1 MTPIDFDDPQL
12 QQHCER
18 VVLIM
23 TTLPEDFRPICAL
36 LDAWQWFRLTDGEQS
51 PRVSEAIRHLAD
63 PQLRPALK
71 SWYLRAS
78 NLNVAANEFHDIIER
93 QIGEKLPIRK

>member
-12 QQHCER
+12 KQHYEK

-23 TTLPEDFRPICAL
+23 TTLPEELRPICAL
-36 LDAWQWFRLTDGEQS
+36 LDAWHWFRLTEGEQS

-71 SWYLRAS
+71 SWYLRTS
-78 NLNVAANEFHDIIER
+78 NLNEN
-93 QIGEKLPIRK
+93 